1 MFRIPRVRHLATYSA
16 LGVAV
21 VGALAG
27 AFCAGLLLGR
37 DGTSHPSSVVDQ
49 AASLIRER
57 AQASASADSLDDA
70 AIRGMLAGIDD
81 KWATYYGV
89 GEGASSV
96 SSLQALLS
104 GQYSGLGVWLRNQS
118 GSRQVVIAS
127 VTAGSPAADAGLQ
140 VGDRIT
146 SVDGQDLRDADM
158 DTIAASLRG
167 KAGTS
172 VALVVTNTS
181 GTTQTVKLLRVDLP
195 STPVTTDLLAPGV
208 VRIRIATFSAG
219 VATQV
224 AAAHTAAL
232 ASGAKAIVLDLRGNP
247 GGLLDEAVDT
257 ASVFLDGGTV
267 VTLQGRSVP
276 ETTLRAAAG
285 GDTHTP
291 LAVLIDGG
299 TASAAEVLTGALA
312 DRGRAVVVGSR
323 SFGKGSVQQTTT
335 LSDGSVL
342 ELTVATYR
350 TPNGHAVEGVGIMPD
365 VQIDPAASPT
375 VVSDRAVALLQA
387 LVGS

>member
-1 MFRIPRVRHLATYSA
+1 
-16 LGVAV
+16 
-21 VGALAG
+21 
-27 AFCAGLLLGR
+27 
-37 DGTSHPSSVVDQ
+37 
-49 AASLIRER
+49 
-57 AQASASADSLDDA
+57 
-70 AIRGMLAGIDD
+70 
-81 KWATYYGV
+81 
-89 GEGASSV
+89 
-96 SSLQALLS
+96 
-104 GQYSGLGVWLRNQS
+104 
-118 GSRQVVIAS
+118 
-127 VTAGSPAADAGLQ
+127 
-140 VGDRIT
+140 
-146 SVDGQDLRDADM
+146 M

-167 KAGTS
+167 EAGTS
-172 VALVVTNTS
+172 VALVVTGTS
-181 GTTQTVKLLRVDLP
+181 GVTETVTLRRVDLP

-219 VATQV
+219 VAAQV
-224 AAAHTAAL
+224 AKAHAAAL

-267 VTLQGRSVP
+267 VDLQGRAVP
-276 ETTLRAAAG
+276 ETTLKAALG
-285 GDTHTP
+285 GDTRTP

-350 TPNGHAVEGVGIMPD
+350 TPNGHTVEGVGIAPD

-387 LVGS
+387 LVGT